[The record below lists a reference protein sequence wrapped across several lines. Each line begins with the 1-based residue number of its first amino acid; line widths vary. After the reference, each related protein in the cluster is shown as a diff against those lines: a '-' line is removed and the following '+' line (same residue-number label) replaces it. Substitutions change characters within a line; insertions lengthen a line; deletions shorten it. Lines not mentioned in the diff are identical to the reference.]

1 MPPFKDEH
9 VLIIAPGSQIT
20 AAQLGLPESFTPPRY
35 RFPTRMFPGAKP
47 GEWEPVRIRS
57 KITTTRKEP
66 PPQSQLGQNG
76 EGNVEQPVTHQRN
89 GVQPTSEQPNALPA
103 TTDQAQVAQPTGDAA
118 NAQISVAEQ
127 APPTDQGQNEVASSI
142 EQSKADQSTT
152 APAPSGDVDMKE
164 APTVQ
169 EATEAVKPDTDMK
182 DGSKQEETKQ
192 EPSFAQETIT
202 ATKPEPDTEMK
213 DAAQQEAPE
222 EAEEETTESFED
234 DPWNTE
240 GAVYPLQEGRIDN
253 WPCFFALLSHIYNMI
268 SPPFHMPVL
277 FVSQPCWSARDNEL
291 ITQYVF
297 ENWKIPA
304 FCLMD
309 AALTGIYAYGIPTAL
324 VVDVGYEKCDVTAVT
339 DYQVNEIGRG
349 AGLSGCGGRTM
360 TKRLQQVLEK
370 QGFNEDMA
378 EQLKKS
384 PICEILPAGTAYP
397 RAGPK
402 LAAPDAA
409 HNPAAAASTG
419 ALDSGVNAKDVD
431 GLRPGQAPRGPGMGT
446 MVGDDT
452 TNGEDDD
459 NDGVLD
465 VAAIVARDNA
475 AELLAKRE
483 KEKAEKAAAAKK
495 GAVAE
500 AQRQLRL
507 RNSEK
512 ERAHFTYTEFLPVE
526 ETSDGEPT
534 SRKRKRE
541 IEVGVER
548 FMAATPLTGS
558 AEGLIDTV
566 AEAMHHAVL
575 SVPEVGLRST
585 LWENLIVLGNGS
597 RIRGFAPSLISALN
611 SKYVLSPSTATIFTS
626 ELPSN
631 FTTPVATPGTNT
643 PIPGQG
649 GQQLHHPGGGV
660 NPLLVAATKNM
671 MQPNQQHLQVPG
683 QGLGQAGG
691 QDLAMGM
698 QFHHSR
704 GFSQSPTSIKTVKA
718 PDYFP
723 EWKDPSVSGMEE
735 AAFLGAQVAA
745 KVVFIV
751 DQGNSKG
758 FLTRTEY
765 NELGPGGIHECA
777 L

>member
-1 MPPFKDEH
+1 

-66 PPQSQLGQNG
+66 PPQPQLGQNG
-76 EGNVEQPVTHQRN
+76 DANVEPPVTHQGN
-89 GVQPTSEQPNALPA
+89 GVPAASEQKIAVSA
-103 TTDQAQVAQPTGDAA
+103 TTHQAQAAQPTGDAA
-118 NAQISVAEQ
+118 NGQTSVAEQ
-127 APPTDQGQNEVASSI
+127 AHVEPLPNDQSQNEVASSI
-142 EQSKADQSTT
+142 EQPKAEQSTS
-152 APAPSGDVDMKE
+152 APAPSGDVDMNE
-164 APTVQ
+164 APTAQ
-169 EATEAVKPDTDMK
+169 ETTDEPKPESDKPDTEMTE
-182 DGSKQEETKQ
+182 GAKQEETKQ
-192 EPSFAQETIT
+192 EPPSAQETI
-202 ATKPEPDTEMK
+202 AGAKPEPDTEMK
-213 DAAQQEAPE
+213 EAPQQEAPE

-339 DYQVNEIGRG
+339 EYQVNEIGRG

-360 TKRLQQVLEK
+360 TKRLQQVLEH

-397 RAGPK
+397 RAGPNA
-402 LAAPDAA
+402 AAP
-409 HNPAAAASTG
+409 NPAAAASTG

-431 GLRPGQAPRGPGMGT
+431 GLRPGQAPRGPGTGT
-446 MVGDDT
+446 MVGDEA
-452 TNGEDDD
+452 TNGEEDD
-459 NDGVLD
+459 NEGVLD

-512 ERAHFTYTEFLPVE
+512 ERASFTYTEYLRVE
-526 ETSDGEPT
+526 ESGDGEPT

-548 FMAATPLTGS
+548 FMAATPLAGS
-558 AEGLIDTV
+558 AEGIIDTI

-597 RIRGFAPSLISALN
+597 RIRGFASSLISALN

-671 MQPNQQHLQVPG
+671 MQPNQHLQVPG
-683 QGLGQAGG
+683 QGQPG
-691 QDLAMGM
+691 QDLGM
-698 QFHHSR
+698 QYHHR

-765 NELGPGGIHECA
+765 NDLGPGGIHECA